1 MTAPTPNARFE
12 DDRVNWLLFLAL
24 GGMWGSSYLFI
35 KLGVETLTPL
45 TLVAARLAFGAALL
59 IAVVAASR
67 EPLPRDPKIY
77 GHLIVLACVSIVIPF
92 FLITHAE
99 QSVDSALAAVLTSTV
114 PLFAIVIAA
123 LFLHDEP
130 MTVNRLVGLAV
141 GFVGVV
147 LLVARNISGGTSD
160 VAGEVALIG
169 AAISYGV
176 GAVYARRTVRGLRPM
191 IPAVFQVGFAFLI
204 SAALAVALEH
214 PFDVRWTPVALGS
227 VAWLG
232 ILGSGVAYLVNFRLL
247 KEWGATRTT
256 LAAYLLPVVGIAL
269 GVLVRGE
276 TIGLQ
281 VLAGTA
287 LIIGGIGLVNSGFGA
302 RRLFGRTPPAVDP

>member
-1 MTAPTPNARFE
+1 VTAPTPTARFE
-12 DDRVNWLLFLAL
+12 DDRVNWPLFLAL

-35 KLGVETLTPL
+35 KLGLETLTPL

-59 IAVVAASR
+59 IAVVGASR

-77 GHLIVLACVSIVIPF
+77 GHLVVLACVSIVIPF

-147 LLVARNISGGTSD
+147 LLVSRNIAGGSSD
-160 VAGEVALIG
+160 LAGEAALIG
-169 AAISYGV
+169 AAVSYGV

-204 SAALAVALEH
+204 SAGLAIAFEH
-214 PFDVRWTPVALGS
+214 PFDVRWTPVALGA

-256 LAAYLLPVVGIAL
+256 LVAYLLPVVGIAL

-287 LIIGGIGLVNSGFGA
+287 LIIGGIAFVNSRFGA
-302 RRLFGRTPPAVDP
+302 RRLFGRTPPAVDR

>member
-1 MTAPTPNARFE
+1 
-12 DDRVNWLLFLAL
+12 
-24 GGMWGSSYLFI
+24 
-35 KLGVETLTPL
+35 
-45 TLVAARLAFGAALL
+45 
-59 IAVVAASR
+59 
-67 EPLPRDPKIY
+67 
-77 GHLIVLACVSIVIPF
+77 VL
-92 FLITHAE
+92 
-99 QSVDSALAAVLTSTV
+99 
-114 PLFAIVIAA
+114 
-123 LFLHDEP
+123 
-130 MTVNRLVGLAV
+130 NRLVGLAV
-141 GFVGVV
+141 GFIGVV
-147 LLVARNISGGTSD
+147 LLVSRNIAAGRSD
-160 VAGEVALIG
+160 LAGEVALIG
-169 AAISYGV
+169 ASTSYGV

-204 SAALAVALEH
+204 SAALAIALEH

-256 LAAYLLPVVGIAL
+256 LVAYLLPVVGIAL

-287 LIIGGIGLVNSGFGA
+287 LIIGGIALVNSRFGA